1 MIDKLKEAVLDGDS
15 TVVSELTTSAIEAG
29 HLPTE
34 ILDEA
39 LIPAMDVVG
48 SEFESGIRF
57 IPEMLISAEAMKAS
71 MVILR
76 PLLAESGIPPKGRIL
91 IGTVEGDLHDIG
103 KDLVATML
111 EGAGYEVID
120 LGVEVTA
127 DRFVEAVREFQPD
140 ILAISALLTTTM
152 VYMPQ
157 VIERLAEA
165 GLREST
171 EIIVGGAP
179 VTQPYAD
186 KIGADG
192 YAEDAAAAVALVKR
206 LLVAVS

>member
-192 YAEDAAAAVALVKR
+192 HAEDAAAAVALVKR
-206 LLVAVS
+206 LLVVVS

>member
-29 HLPTE
+29 HLPAE

-179 VTQPYAD
+179 VTQSYAD

>member
-15 TVVSELTTSAIEAG
+15 TVVSELTTSAIEAC
-29 HLPTE
+29 HLPAE

>member
-1 MIDKLKEAVLDGDS
+1 MNL
-15 TVVSELTTSAIEAG
+15 LT
-29 HLPTE
+29 
-34 ILDEA
+34 
-39 LIPAMDVVG
+39 
-48 SEFESGIRF
+48 
-57 IPEMLISAEAMKAS
+57 
-71 MVILR
+71 
-76 PLLAESGIPPKGRIL
+76 ESGIPPKGRIL

-111 EGAGYEVID
+111 EGAGYEVVD
-120 LGVEVTA
+120 LGIEVTA
-127 DRFVEAVREFQPD
+127 DRFVEAVGEFQPD

-152 VYMPQ
+152 IHMPQ
-157 VIERLAEA
+157 IIERLAEA

-171 EIIVGGAP
+171 KIIVGGAP

-206 LLVAVS
+206 LLVAVN